1 MFARIVSCFDNILNI
16 VLFMC
21 VHTME
26 LKRKKVHRIK
36 RRYTLKVPQFS
47 VSKHFFFQHKDFICP
62 LDLIIKMNLLNAIYV
77 FYYNLIANLPTM
89 DIVE

>member
-1 MFARIVSCFDNILNI
+1 MFARVVSCFDNILNI

-21 VHTME
+21 VHTMQ

-36 RRYTLKVPQFS
+36 RRYTLKVLQFS
-47 VSKHFFFQHKDFICP
+47 VSMPFFQHKDFICP
-62 LDLIIKMNLLNAIYV
+62 LYLIIKMNLLNAIYV
-77 FYYNLIANLPTM
+77 FDYNLIANLPTM